1 MTYTESLPYEIEKT
15 ARLLQISA
23 KYTFANKI
31 KCDIAHDEFVILDTL
46 INNPGISQS
55 DLSKLVL
62 KGRSHTSK
70 ILASLEKKEYIIRTQ
85 GTKNGKMIYL
95 MSITEKGLQL
105 YNEVRGYLNDII
117 VHWET
122 KFKNTTALISELRR
136 IQDLI
141 IENVGDISLE

>member
-15 ARLLQISA
+15 ARILQLGA
-23 KYTFANKI
+23 KYTFNHKI
-31 KCDIAHDEFVILDTL
+31 KCDITHDEFVILETL

-70 ILASLEKKEYIIRTQ
+70 ILFSLEKKEYITRTQ

-95 MSITEKGLQL
+95 MSITDKGLKL
-105 YNEVRGYLNDII
+105 YEEVKMYLHDVII
-117 VHWET
+117 LWQ
-122 KFKNTTALISELRR
+122 KRFKNTEHLISELKTVQNLVLET
-136 IQDLI
+136 I
-141 IENVGDISLE
+141 GDISLE